1 MFDKHN
7 MSRAETRAMAL
18 DHPIGDATGGAAYGE
33 RNDPLTAGVA
43 VGGSV
48 LGGLMGSRAAKNA
61 ANAQGY
67 AADRATQL
75 SYDLDDRARKDAQPW
90 TQAGGDAVRTLRDM
104 VIGGEFSKPLS
115 VGDVTQEPG
124 YQFGM
129 DQGMTGA
136 SRALGKLY
144 GYDSGA
150 TLKGLARFATDYGST
165 KYNDAFN
172 RMNADR
178 GFRYNSLAG
187 LSGAGQ
193 QSVGQITASGQN
205 LGANA
210 GNAIMSGGN
219 ARAAGI
225 VGSANAMSNG
235 LTGAGNSMLQYQMF
249 NKLFPNDGTAGNIA
263 AGNRLMAGYGGG
275 QDIYSF

>member
-1 MFDKHN
+1 MFDKHY
-7 MSRAETRAMAL
+7 MSRAETRAMAS
-18 DHPIGDATGGAAYGE
+18 DHPIGDPTGGASYGE
-33 RNDPLTAGVA
+33 RNDPATAA
-43 VGGSV
+43 VVVGSSLV
-48 LGGLMGSRAAKNA
+48 SGMMGSRAAKNA

-67 AADRATQL
+67 ATDKATQL
-75 SYDLDDRARKDAQPW
+75 SYDLDDRARKDALPW
-90 TQAGGDAVRTLRDM
+90 TQAGGDAIRTLRDM

-129 DQGMTGA
+129 DQGLTGA

-172 RMNADR
+172 RLNADR
-178 GFRYNSLAG
+178 GFRYNALAG
-187 LSGAGQ
+187 TSGAGQ
-193 QSVGQITASGQN
+193 QAVGQITASGQN

-225 VGSANAMSNG
+225 VGSANAMANG
-235 LTGAGNSMLQYQMF
+235 LTGAGNSLLQYQMF
-249 NKLFPNDGTAGNIA
+249 NKLFPQKATPGTS
-263 AGNRLMAGYGGG
+263 
-275 QDIYSF
+275 DFFP

>member
-1 MFDKHN
+1 MFDKHY

-172 RMNADR
+172 RLNTDR

-187 LSGAGQ
+187 LAGAGQ
-193 QSVGQITASGQN
+193 QAVGQVGSAGSNAAT
-205 LGANA
+205 NA
-210 GNAIMSGGN
+210 GNLTTSGGA
-219 ARAAGI
+219 ARAAGV
-225 VGSANAMSNG
+225 VGGANAWGNA

-249 NKLFPNDGTAGNIA
+249 NKLFPQKAAPGT
-263 AGNRLMAGYGGG
+263 
-275 QDIYSF
+275 SEFFP